1 MNSVFEIPVDLTHL
15 IKKRVVIY
23 ARVSTELVEQES
35 SYERQVLELV
45 KSVKSNLDYNLV
57 CVYADKDSGR
67 STNRPAFTQ
76 MMELVNAG
84 AIDLIITKSI
94 ARLGRNIIDVVTTIR
109 ELRLRNVEIYFEKEN
124 LSSSDS
130 TLDFTL
136 NLLSAHA
143 EEESNQIS
151 SNTIWAFEN
160 KMKKG
165 LNTTSSLYGYDIK
178 KDEYTIINHEAEIVR
193 KIYAWYI
200 IGYSYKNIIQNFYSM
215 KIPSP
220 SGNEKWS
227 QRTLEDILKNEKY
240 VGDMLLRK
248 KMNARIVRPEMLS
261 ALNLNQ
267 YYVHNHHDPIISRDT
282 WDSVLKL
289 RKKNTTFDSEGKFF
303 KLSPYAYFYYSQ
315 DFNRHFTY
323 VVERHKGKYEVPMLL
338 CKCNLGRYAF
348 KNADI
353 EDGISV
359 VASHMVKNKDK
370 IVDHIEKR
378 IAPSS
383 LALANQLEE
392 LYLNINTKSINDQIN
407 RYSKISSALSR
418 LYRINQV
425 NTFITQI
432 LYNSRKLAVEPNI
445 ELIKKIFT
453 KVIFTG
459 FTINLIISV
468 TTDEVSEIPNNQYL
482 IQTYRTPII
491 YKYKHCELEFK
502 LFIC

>member
-1 MNSVFEIPVDLTHL
+1 MNNVFEIPVDLTHL

-23 ARVSTELVEQES
+23 ARVSTESVEQES

-45 KSVKSNLDYNLV
+45 KSVKSNMDYNLV
-57 CVYADKDSGR
+57 CVYADKESGR
-67 STNRPAFTQ
+67 SINRPAFAQ

-84 AIDLIITKSI
+84 AVDLIITKSI
-94 ARLGRNIIDVVTTIR
+94 ARLGRNIIDVVSIIR
-109 ELRLRNVEIYFEKEN
+109 QLRLRTVEIYFEKEN
-124 LSSSDS
+124 LSSTDP
-130 TLDFTL
+130 TMDFTL
-136 NLLSAHA
+136 TLLSAHA

-160 KMKKG
+160 KMKRG
-165 LNTTSSLYGYDIK
+165 MSTTSSLYGYSIK
-178 KDEYTIINHEAEIVR
+178 GDEYIIINHEADIVR
-193 KIYAWYI
+193 KIYSWYI
-200 IGYSYKNIIQNFYSM
+200 LGYSYKTIIQNLYSM
-215 KIPSP
+215 NIPSP

-267 YYVHNHHDPIISRDT
+267 YYVHNHHEPIITRDT
-282 WDSVLKL
+282 WDDVLRL
-289 RKKNTTFDSEGKFF
+289 RKKRTTFDSEGKFF

-338 CKCNLGRYAF
+338 CKCDLGRYAF

-353 EDGISV
+353 EDGISLA
-359 VASHMVKNKDK
+359 ASHMVKNKDK
-370 IVDHIEKR
+370 IVNHIEKR

-392 LYLNINTKSINDQIN
+392 LYLDINTKSINEQIN
-407 RYSKISSALSR
+407 RYSKISNILSR

-432 LYNSRKLAVEPNI
+432 LYNSRKLVVEPNI
-445 ELIKKIFT
+445 DHIKKIFT

-459 FTINLIISV
+459 FTINLIVSI
-468 TTDEVSEIPNNQYL
+468 TTDEVSNIPSDQYL
-482 IQTYRTPII
+482 IQTYRIPII
-491 YKYKHCELEFK
+491 YKYKHSELEFK
-502 LFIC
+502 LYIC